1 MGGYRWLKFLLYLL
15 VVTALTTGCNV
26 LQPKEQDDKL
36 PVLTIGSDIYPPF
49 VYMNEKGEPDGVD
62 VELAKE
68 ACRRMGYRPEF
79 VAIDWKQK
87 DELLAGRR
95 VDCLWGCFSMKG
107 RENKYKWTK
116 PYMISSHAVAVAKES
131 NIYHLADLKDKVVA
145 VQVTTQPE
153 KIFLQNKDKRIPP
166 VRQVVTVDGGD
177 ILYSMLVNSRVDA
190 IAGHREAI
198 EQYAKDYGKDY
209 RILEEPLLQSHIGVA
224 FYKDDQRELVNKLS
238 DALEDMESD
247 GTLAKIASKYLSD
260 VDYYLMAGDS
270 SGT

>member
-1 MGGYRWLKFLLYLL
+1 MGGYRWLKFLLCLL
-15 VVTALTTGCNV
+15 VVTALVTGCNV
-26 LQPKEQDDKL
+26 LQPKEDNDKL

-49 VYMNEKGEPDGVD
+49 IYMNEKGEPDGVD

-68 ACRRMGYRPEF
+68 ACRRMGYRLQF
-79 VAIDWKQK
+79 VVIDWKHK
-87 DELLAGRR
+87 DELLAGGR

-107 RENKYKWTK
+107 RENEYKWTK
-116 PYMISSHAVAVAKES
+116 PYMISSHVVAVAKES

-145 VQVTTQPE
+145 VQATTQPE
-153 KIFLQNKDKRIPP
+153 KIFLQSKDKRIPP

-177 ILYSMLVNSRVDA
+177 ILYSMLVNARVDA

-224 FYKDDQRELVNKLS
+224 FYKDDQRELVSKLS

-247 GTLAKIASKYLSD
+247 GTLAKIATKYLPD
-260 VDYYLMAGDS
+260 ADDYLMAGDS
-270 SGT
+270 SGN

>member
-1 MGGYRWLKFLLYLL
+1 MGGYRWLKFLLCLL
-15 VVTALTTGCNV
+15 VVTALTTGCNL

-49 VYMNEKGEPDGVD
+49 FDKNEKGEPDGLD

-79 VAIDWKQK
+79 VVIDWKYK
-87 DELLAGRR
+87 DELLTGGR
-95 VDCLWGCFSMKG
+95 VDCLWGCFSMEG

-116 PYMISSHAVAVAKES
+116 PYLISSHAVAVAKES
-131 NIYHLADLKDKVVA
+131 DIYHLADLKDKIVA
-145 VQVTTQPE
+145 VQATTQPE
-153 KIFLQNKDKRIPP
+153 KIFLQSKDERIPS

-177 ILYSMLVNSRVDA
+177 ILYSMLVNGRVDA

-209 RILEEPLLQSHIGVA
+209 RILEEPLMQSPIGVA

-238 DALEDMESD
+238 DALGDMQSD
-247 GTLAKIASKYLSD
+247 GTLAKIASKFLPD
-260 VDYYLMAGDS
+260 ADYYLMEGGS
-270 SGT
+270 SGS

>member
-95 VDCLWGCFSMKG
+95 LDCLWGCF
-107 RENKYKWTK
+107 
-116 PYMISSHAVAVAKES
+116 P
-131 NIYHLADLKDKVVA
+131 
-145 VQVTTQPE
+145 
-153 KIFLQNKDKRIPP
+153 
-166 VRQVVTVDGGD
+166 
-177 ILYSMLVNSRVDA
+177 
-190 IAGHREAI
+190 
-198 EQYAKDYGKDY
+198 
-209 RILEEPLLQSHIGVA
+209 
-224 FYKDDQRELVNKLS
+224 
-238 DALEDMESD
+238 
-247 GTLAKIASKYLSD
+247 
-260 VDYYLMAGDS
+260 
-270 SGT
+270 